1 MYAQIHS
8 FGKRFRIADTVAF
21 EASSYGSSGSSY
33 QSIPWGD
40 GVKRQVN
47 LRQIEAFKAVIEQG
61 TVSRAAEILYISQ
74 PAVSKMLNYLE
85 EDSGLTLFDRVR
97 GKLAPTRQGM
107 RLYAEIDRIFAG
119 LRQLEQAID
128 SIRRDEQSHLNI
140 GTLPALGGSFIRRV
154 TLNFLKTH
162 PDITLSI
169 HSRSSQIVTE
179 WLVTRQLDLGLVN
192 GLVDN
197 TYLTRE
203 PLIEHALVCALPPAH
218 PLCKKKVIRPR
229 DLDNLPFVTFFFM
242 SQTRQL
248 VETLF
253 EDNNVRLNVVLETD
267 NAPSVCEF
275 VASGLGVS
283 LIHPLF
289 AGGMHERIV
298 LRRFE
303 PEVYFRFQ
311 LCRMPASQNS
321 SLVDAFFQEVRSV
334 ADEVVRE
341 LSSVS

>member
-1 MYAQIHS
+1 VYAQIHS

-289 AGGMHERIV
+289 AGGMHEHIV

>member
-1 MYAQIHS
+1 M
-8 FGKRFRIADTVAF
+8 
-21 EASSYGSSGSSY
+21 
-33 QSIPWGD
+33 
-40 GVKRQVN
+40 KRQVN

-61 TVSRAAEILYISQ
+61 TVSRAAEILYVSQ
-74 PAVSKMLNYLE
+74 PAVSKMLAYLE
-85 EDSGLTLFDRVR
+85 EDAGLTLFDRVR

-107 RLYAEIDRIFAG
+107 RLYGEIDRIFAG
-119 LRQLEQAID
+119 LRQLEQAIE
-128 SIRRDEQSHLNI
+128 SIRRDEQSHLTV

-162 PDITLSI
+162 PEVTLAI

-197 TYLTRE
+197 TYIARE
-203 PLIEHALVCALPPAH
+203 PLMEHALVCALPPSH

-229 DLDNLPFVTFFFM
+229 DLDNVPFVTFFVM

-248 VETLF
+248 VEAVF
-253 EDNNVRLNVVLETD
+253 DDHRVRLNLVLETD

-275 VASGLGVS
+275 VAAGLGVS

-289 AGGMHERIV
+289 AGGMQERIV

-303 PEVYFRFQ
+303 PEVHFRFQ

-321 SLVDAFFQEVRSV
+321 ALVDAFFQEVRNV
-334 ADEVVRE
+334 AAE
-341 LSSVS
+341 LVHEMSGAS

>member
-1 MYAQIHS
+1 
-8 FGKRFRIADTVAF
+8 V
-21 EASSYGSSGSSY
+21 SY
-33 QSIPWGD
+33 QSIPWGG

-74 PAVSKMLNYLE
+74 PAVSKMLNHLE

-97 GKLAPTRQGM
+97 GKLAPTHQGM
-107 RLYAEIDRIFAG
+107 RLYAEIDRVFAG

-162 PDITLSI
+162 PDVTLSI

-203 PLIEHALVCALPPAH
+203 PLMEHALVCALPPAH
-218 PLCKKKVIRPR
+218 PLCQKKVIRPR
-229 DLDNLPFVTFFFM
+229 DLDDLPFITFFFM

-253 EDNNVRLNVVLETD
+253 EDHNVRLNVVLETD

-289 AGGMHERIV
+289 AGGMHDRIV

-311 LCRMPASQNS
+311 LCRMPASQNTN
-321 SLVDAFFQEVRSV
+321 LVDAFFQEVRSV

-341 LSSVS
+341 LSSV

>member
-1 MYAQIHS
+1 
-8 FGKRFRIADTVAF
+8 
-21 EASSYGSSGSSY
+21 
-33 QSIPWGD
+33 
-40 GVKRQVN
+40 
-47 LRQIEAFKAVIEQG
+47 
-61 TVSRAAEILYISQ
+61 
-74 PAVSKMLNYLE
+74 LE

-107 RLYAEIDRIFAG
+107 RLYGEVDRIFAG
-119 LRQLEQAID
+119 LRQLEQAIE
-128 SIRRDEQSHLNI
+128 SIRRDEQSHLTV

-162 PDITLSI
+162 PEVTLAI

-197 TYLTRE
+197 TYIARE
-203 PLIEHALVCALPPAH
+203 PLMEHALVCALPPSH

-229 DLDNLPFVTFFFM
+229 DLDNVPFVTFFVM

-248 VETLF
+248 VETVF
-253 EDNNVRLNVVLETD
+253 DDHHVRLNLVLETD

-275 VASGLGVS
+275 VAAGLGVS

-289 AGGMHERIV
+289 AGGMQERIV

-303 PEVYFRFQ
+303 PEVHFRFQ

-321 SLVDAFFQEVRSV
+321 TLVDAFFQEVRNV
-334 ADEVVRE
+334 AAEVAHE
-341 LSSVS
+341 MSGAS

>member
-1 MYAQIHS
+1 M
-8 FGKRFRIADTVAF
+8 
-21 EASSYGSSGSSY
+21 
-33 QSIPWGD
+33 
-40 GVKRQVN
+40 KRQVN

-74 PAVSKMLNYLE
+74 PAVSKMLTHLE
-85 EDSGLTLFDRVR
+85 DDSGLTLFDRVR

-107 RLYAEIDRIFAG
+107 RLYGEIDRIFAG

-128 SIRRDEQSHLNI
+128 SIRRDEQRHLTV
-140 GTLPALGGSFIRRV
+140 GTLPALAGSFIRRV
-154 TLNFLKTH
+154 SLNFLKTH
-162 PDITLSI
+162 PDVTLAI

-197 TYLTRE
+197 TYIARE
-203 PLIEHALVCALPPAH
+203 PLMEHALVCALPPSH

-229 DLDNLPFVTFFFM
+229 DLDNVPFVTFFFM

-248 VETLF
+248 VETVF
-253 EDNNVRLNVVLETD
+253 EEHNVHLNVVLETD

-289 AGGMHERIV
+289 GGGMQDRIV

-303 PEVYFRFQ
+303 PEVHFRFQ

-321 SLVDAFFQEVRSV
+321 SLVEAFFHEVRQV
-334 ADEVVRE
+334 ADEVFHE
-341 LSSVS
+341 TLNA